1 LLGSSSFLKSNANGK
16 QLVGSCGGMGEATY
30 TLQYVQEQ
38 VDAAVAEER
47 IKWERVL
54 SASEKVGDATNQQV
68 EDLTQNL
75 ASLRDKMRALEEDK
89 EQEFEG
95 RLSRRVKE
103 ITQTHMDEVR
113 QIRLECLD
121 REKSAVKNVRDEME
135 AALAAERHASESFL
149 QQLGL
154 DEEDRV
160 RKKVKEAKKEW
171 LAHREA
177 MESELQGANRRVEEL
192 EELVAGSEQMSL
204 DKAKEQVRRE
214 RGRTRKV
221 EKQLQAAE
229 KEVEELKNKLQEKT
243 QQQFQ
248 GPLENLT
255 QESPEVAKLHKLV
268 EVYKNEARTLRS
280 QMDQQKP
287 ERFVELQ
294 GNLKIRDEEESK
306 LRDEIKTLK
315 GVMARQVKIKIN

>member
-1 LLGSSSFLKSNANGK
+1 
-16 QLVGSCGGMGEATY
+16 MGEATY

-38 VDAAVAEER
+38 VDAAVVEER

-121 REKSAVKNVRDEME
+121 REKSAVKKVRDEME

-315 GVMARQVKIKIN
+315 GVMARQVKLKIIVQIKFVYFSST